1 MKEFTLSEKSLPK
14 FQYNG
19 ARTLIILHDKNIRS
33 FFNIWMKAKI
43 LTIALPITDDKDYV
57 SLEALLRHVLRSSGG
72 YITWICE
79 QLELPNPH
87 ITKPPELN
95 TIEKEGSEY
104 IEYLLSKWRTPLI
117 EIEEGYFHSPSYK
130 SRWGADYCIEAML
143 EHAVMHPL
151 RHEFQLAE
159 LIKKQS

>member
-1 MKEFTLSEKSLPK
+1 MGENSLSK
-14 FQYNG
+14 FKYNG
-19 ARTLIILHDKNIRS
+19 AGTLIILHEKNIHS
-33 FFNIWMKAKI
+33 FFNTWMKAKKI
-43 LTIALPITDDKDYV
+43 NITLPITDDKDYV

-95 TIEKEGSEY
+95 TIENEGSEY
-104 IEYLLSKWRTPLI
+104 IEYLLSKCRTPLI
-117 EIEEGYFHSPSYK
+117 KIPEENFHSPSYK

-143 EHAVMHPL
+143 EHAVMHPQ
-151 RHEFQLAE
+151 RHEFQLEE